1 VRIGIVGNPSHGRLE
16 GALARLVGKAAELG
30 AELVPD
36 ARIGAAMESKR
47 PGLEEVWPEVDC
59 LLTLGGDGTLLQA
72 ARQAG
77 PAGVPILGCNLGRLG
92 FLTAGSGDELES
104 VLERLVAGELEE
116 QERLTLQVRLER
128 GAGEHDE
135 PPTGSRESGEG
146 TDADLEEGP
155 FYALND
161 AVVHKTGFARL
172 ISLRVWVDDE
182 QVGQYSADGIVISTA
197 TGSTAYSLS
206 AGGPILVPEMDALVA
221 TPISPHTLAVRPVVV
236 PASSRITVEVL
247 PRSRETILTVDGQS
261 GVTLAPGDRIV
272 AERSEHPVRL
282 FQIPE
287 RSFFRVL
294 RRKLRWGDVR
304 PQDGA
309 DEGI

>member
-1 VRIGIVGNPSHGRLE
+1 MRIGVVGNPSHGRLE
-16 GALARLVGKAAELG
+16 DALVRLVARASELG
-30 AELVPD
+30 VELVPD
-36 ARIGAAMESKR
+36 ARISAAMEGQR
-47 PGLEEVWPEVDC
+47 PGLEELWPEVDC

-72 ARQAG
+72 AREAG

-92 FLTAGSGDELES
+92 FLTAGGGDELES
-104 VLERLVAGELEE
+104 MLGRLVAGELEE
-116 QERLTLQVRLER
+116 QERLTLEIRLER
-128 GAGEHDE
+128 GAGDE
-135 PPTGSRESGEG
+135 AGSTGARVSGARS
-146 TDADLEEGP
+146 DADLEEGP

-261 GVTLAPGDRIV
+261 GVTLASGDRIV

-282 FQIPE
+282 LQIPE

>member
-1 VRIGIVGNPSHGRLE
+1 MRIGIVGNPSHGRLE
-16 GALARLVGKAAELG
+16 GVLARLVTKASELG
-30 AELVPD
+30 VELVPD
-36 ARIGAAMESKR
+36 VRIGAAMDGER
-47 PGLEEVWPEVDC
+47 PGLEELWPEVDC

-92 FLTAGSGDELES
+92 FLTAGSGEELES
-104 VLERLVAGELEE
+104 MLERLVAGELEE
-116 QERLTLQVRLER
+116 QERLTLEVRLER
-128 GAGEHDE
+128 GTGNDA
-135 PPTGSRESGEG
+135 PPTGGREGGDGS
-146 TDADLEEGP
+146 DADLEEGP

-182 QVGQYSADGIVISTA
+182 QVGQYSADGIVISTS

-261 GVTLAPGDRIV
+261 GVTLASGDRIV

-282 FQIPE
+282 LQIPE

-309 DEGI
+309 DAGL